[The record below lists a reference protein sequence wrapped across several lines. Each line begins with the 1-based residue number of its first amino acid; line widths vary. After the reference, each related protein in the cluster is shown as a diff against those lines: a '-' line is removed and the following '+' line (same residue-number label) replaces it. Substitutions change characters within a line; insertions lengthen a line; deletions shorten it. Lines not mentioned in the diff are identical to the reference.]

1 MLWDPEL
8 KLDGDGGFSIRQSGH
23 HYIFKPISVQALW
36 TIIQTLHMLVERLI
50 PQRYSYIERQYRNN
64 LGNNDDKSNEEIED
78 WVKEY
83 ERRVLSSQSCLNEWH
98 EMPDLLVRRPR
109 SSEFAESNGL
119 QTSHQKGNIKY
130 IM

>member
-1 MLWDPEL
+1 MWDPEL
-8 KLDGDGGFSIRQSGH
+8 KLDGDGGFSIRQNGH

-83 ERRVLSSQSCLNEWH
+83 ERRVLSSQSCLN
-98 EMPDLLVRRPR
+98 L
-109 SSEFAESNGL
+109 
-119 QTSHQKGNIKY
+119 I
-130 IM
+130 